1 MIFTS
6 QLWQDLFKSLNV
18 KLRFSS
24 AYHSQTDGQ
33 SERVNQ
39 CLENYIRSMV
49 FQCPRKWNS
58 QLSMD
63 KWWYNT
69 SYHTSLKL
77 TPFQALY
84 VFPPPMITEGLILDS
99 VVQDAKDMMQARL
112 TTLQNIKQNMILA
125 QNRMKKN
132 VDKKRTGRE
141 LSIGDMA
148 YVKMQPYRHTSLGL
162 HNSIK
167 LHSRYYGPFKVL
179 QRIGAVAYKL
189 LLLDNASIAR

>member
-1 MIFTS
+1 
-6 QLWQDLFKSLNV
+6 
-18 KLRFSS
+18 
-24 AYHSQTDGQ
+24 
-33 SERVNQ
+33 
-39 CLENYIRSMV
+39 
-49 FQCPRKWNS
+49 
-58 QLSMD
+58 MD

-84 VFPPPMITEGLILDS
+84 VFPPPILDS

-112 TTLQNIKQNMILA
+112 TALQNIKQNMILA

-148 YVKMQPYRHTSLGL
+148 YVKMQP
-162 HNSIK
+162 
-167 LHSRYYGPFKVL
+167 
-179 QRIGAVAYKL
+179 
-189 LLLDNASIAR
+189 

>member
-1 MIFTS
+1 
-6 QLWQDLFKSLNV
+6 
-18 KLRFSS
+18 
-24 AYHSQTDGQ
+24 
-33 SERVNQ
+33 
-39 CLENYIRSMV
+39 
-49 FQCPRKWNS
+49 
-58 QLSMD
+58 MD

-148 YVKMQPYRHTSLGL
+148 YVKMQP
-162 HNSIK
+162 
-167 LHSRYYGPFKVL
+167 
-179 QRIGAVAYKL
+179 
-189 LLLDNASIAR
+189 